1 MFDEHYHYGHADILY
16 SYCKVSGRPII
27 PGRLQHGWNQGT
39 GVSKKELSEPWPFF
53 LWSERN
59 IASCREAGAM
69 NTVGVGAPFLYL
81 PELDEVPEPE
91 PKSLVVFP
99 FHGWEKRRL
108 HGNIVRY
115 ADSLQ
120 ELRREGFDKITVCL
134 YWMEY
139 EDPEVREVMK
149 SRGFELETMGHR
161 DTNPGFLERQRRLI
175 LRHAYAT
182 SNRVSTVAFYALA
195 LGRPFF
201 YYGPAMGLSTTD
213 DPTGRGFDAWQR
225 SEFPMLDFN
234 GFDDRVHR
242 EVGEDELGLEFKL
255 SPEAMCELFLWN
267 RSDRYRR
274 WAVRARKAWWNV
286 SRRAI
291 GR

>member
-16 SYCKVSGRPII
+16 SYCGVRGRPII

-53 LWSERN
+53 LWSRRN
-59 IASCREAGAM
+59 IENCHDAGAM
-69 NTVGVGAPFLYL
+69 NTIGVGAPFLYL
-81 PELDEVPEPE
+81 RELDTMPEPE

-115 ADSLQ
+115 ADSLL
-120 ELRREGFDKITVCL
+120 ELRREGFEKISVCL

-139 EDPEVREVMK
+139 EDPEIREVME
-149 SRGFELETMGHR
+149 SRGFEVETMGHR
-161 DTNPGFLERQRRLI
+161 DRNPRFLERQRHLI

-182 SNRVSTVAFYALA
+182 SNRISTVAFYALA

-213 DPTGRGFDAWQR
+213 DPTGEAFDAWQR
-225 SEFPMLDFN
+225 SEFPMLDFKTL
-234 GFDDRVHR
+234 DDSVHR
-242 EVGEDELGLEFKL
+242 EVGEAELGLEFKR
-255 SPEAMCELFLWN
+255 SPKAMRELLLWN
-267 RSDRYRR
+267 SDDRVRR
-274 WAVRARKAWWNV
+274 WSVGARKALWVV
-286 SRRAI
+286 SRRLM
-291 GR
+291 RR